1 MREPVFKVYEQR
13 QGMLLPASYE
23 EMVPE
28 NHPVRVVDEVIERI
42 DMSALERTYKGG
54 GTSSCSR

>member
-1 MREPVFKVYEQR
+1 
-13 QGMLLPASYE
+13 MLLPPSYE

-42 DMSALERTYKGG
+42 DLRALEQTYKGG
-54 GTSSCSR
+54 GYVEL